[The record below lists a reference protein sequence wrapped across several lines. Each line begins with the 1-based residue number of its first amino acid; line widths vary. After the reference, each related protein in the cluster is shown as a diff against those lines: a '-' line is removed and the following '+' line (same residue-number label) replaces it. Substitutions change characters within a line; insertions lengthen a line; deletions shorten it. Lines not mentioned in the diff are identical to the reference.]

1 MVNFY
6 AYRIKNG
13 LKKWIDV
20 PTLWQEE
27 VKKKLVE
34 DGYILNEDGTVTE
47 GYNSKIAALE
57 ARIKATEGRVTTEV
71 TNRTIANQGLQ
82 SQIEEIT
89 NRMVFD
95 ENGLTFKNIANGTES
110 PYKINIDNDELKFLN
125 GNEAVQTFDAYGNS
139 VIPNLKV
146 LTMLNLFGYVFSK
159 DASGNLNL
167 DYVGGDE

>member
-1 MVNFY
+1 
-6 AYRIKNG
+6 
-13 LKKWIDV
+13 
-20 PTLWQEE
+20 
-27 VKKKLVE
+27 
-34 DGYILNEDGTVTE
+34 
-47 GYNSKIAALE
+47 
-57 ARIKATEGRVTTEV
+57 
-71 TNRTIANQGLQ
+71 
-82 SQIEEIT
+82 
-89 NRMVFD
+89 MVFD
-95 ENGLTFKNIANGTES
+95 ENGLTFKNVTNGTES